1 LNFRRRIDNMKLT
14 PSRRK
19 FVSFMSGPYGRLIR
33 AAMGLAL
40 VVLAITQMG
49 WYWLL
54 LLPAAFMFWTAAV
67 SFCPVTLLFPEI
79 REEDKLKNKVPSY
92 KLKL

>member
-1 LNFRRRIDNMKLT
+1 MKLT

-19 FVSFMSGPYGRLIR
+19 FVSFMSGNYGRIVR
-33 AAMGLAL
+33 GAMGIAL
-40 VVLAITQMG
+40 VILAVTGMG

-54 LLPAAFMFWTAAV
+54 LLPAAFMLWSAAV
-67 SFCPVTLLFPEI
+67 SFCPATLLFPEI